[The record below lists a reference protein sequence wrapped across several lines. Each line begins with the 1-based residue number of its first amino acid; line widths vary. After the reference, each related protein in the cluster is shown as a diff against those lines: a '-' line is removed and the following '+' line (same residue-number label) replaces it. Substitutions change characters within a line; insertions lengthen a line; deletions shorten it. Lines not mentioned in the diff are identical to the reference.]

1 MSSFQEQFIEIED
14 LKQESKIYRFNKL
27 EKIILIETLKKSLNN
42 SNDKDRLVI
51 LSLINK
57 FER

>member
-27 EKIILIETLKKSLNN
+27 EKIILIETLKKSLSN